1 MKNIITSLILVCC
14 ILSSCHPDLLE
25 QLPPDKVSSGM
36 FWKTEDDAL
45 SAVSGVYR
53 AMRDYFWDDFKL
65 DSNTD
70 ICYGMSRGSETG
82 SLSASSFNSDWNGC
96 YKIINR
102 ANNSLAGIEQIK
114 TLFANKP
121 EMLQTLVRLQAECR
135 FLRALAY
142 FRLIDFYGAVPYMDR
157 VLSNDGAINLLR
169 TPVEEIRDYIISD
182 LDFAVNTLPPSY
194 SDKEYGRVTKWTA
207 MAFRA
212 KFNLFWASWLNF
224 SRPEWNHLQGQEQA
238 STFYQKARDD
248 FRTIMDESGHKL
260 FRNADPGEYHDPNY
274 RQLFSLENETCEEII
289 FSCQFTGPRMGQ
301 GSEIKMIFSSRQGG
315 NNGAVQPTIKMMD
328 LYRML
333 DGSKAQPLI
342 GSKDTNLPNSA
353 TNQNSYVGRDWRM
366 KASVLWNGEKVL
378 NQNMDGTTFAADSAM
393 FLWGSPGS
401 GSLDDPYYDYYN
413 HRAGFAF
420 RKWMPTYLGYA
431 RDDCPQDFYL
441 MRYSDVLLMYCEAV
455 NELNNGPTAEVQ
467 NIVNLIRKR
476 GNITPS
482 SDIVNMSRDEFF
494 DLLVDERAVEFLA
507 EGQRFFDIRR
517 WRIAEKIWNNGA
529 GFVLTDSW
537 GVRVQDEFVNAQ
549 PTTFLRFYIMAI
561 PTSEIT
567 LNKNLVQNDPW
578 L

>member
-1 MKNIITSLILVCC
+1 MKKTIINIILIC
-14 ILSSCHPDLLE
+14 SMFTSCHPDLLE
-25 QLPPDKVSSGM
+25 QLPPDRVSSGM

-45 SAVSGVYR
+45 SATSGVYR

-82 SLSASSFNSDWNGC
+82 SLSASSFDSDWRGC

-102 ANNSLAGIEQIK
+102 ANNTLDGIGRMIPVYED
-114 TLFANKP
+114 KP
-121 EMLQTLVRLQAECR
+121 EIQQTLIRLQAECR

-142 FRLIDFYGAVPYMDR
+142 FRLIDFYGPVPYMDK
-157 VLSNDGAINLLR
+157 VLSNDEAIATLR
-169 TPVEEIRDYIISD
+169 IPVEEVRDYIMSD
-182 LDFAVNTLPPSY
+182 LDFAINTLPSSY
-194 SDKEYGRVTKWTA
+194 ADKDYGRVSKWA
-207 MAFRA
+207 AIAFRG
-212 KFNLFWASWLNF
+212 KVNLFWASWLNF
-224 SRPEWNHLQGQEQA
+224 SRPEWSHLQGKEQA
-238 STFYQKARDD
+238 SAFYQKARDD
-248 FRTIMDESGHKL
+248 FKTVMNESGHKL
-260 FRNADPGEYHDPNY
+260 FRDAEPGEYHDPNY

-315 NNGAVQPTIKMMD
+315 NNGAEQPTIKMMD

-333 DGSKAQPLI
+333 DGSKAEPLI
-342 GSKDTNLPNSA
+342 ASRDNTLPNSA
-353 TNQNSYVGRDWRM
+353 TNRDSYKGRDWRM
-366 KASVLWNGEKVL
+366 RASVLWDGEKVL
-378 NQNMDGTTFAADSAM
+378 NQNMEGTTFAADSAM
-393 FLWGSPGS
+393 FLWGTPGS

-413 HRAGFAF
+413 HKAGFAF
-420 RKWMPTYLGYA
+420 RKWMPTYLGYG

-441 MRYSDVLLMYCEAV
+441 MRYADVLLMYCEAV
-455 NELNNGPTAEVQ
+455 NELNNGPTDEVQ
-467 NIVNLIRKR
+467 DIVNLIRKR

-482 SDIVNMSRDEFF
+482 ADIINMSKQEFF
-494 DLLVDERAVEFLA
+494 NLLIDERAVEFIA

-537 GVRVQDEFVNAQ
+537 GVRIQDEYVNAQ
-549 PTTFLRFYIMAI
+549 ATTFLRFYIMAI
-561 PTSEIT
+561 PASEIT
-567 LNKNLVQNDPW
+567 LNKNIVQNAPW